1 MVLNPDNKGEPR
13 VISDTED
20 EEITPDNPEIVKQFP
35 VDTKDPKAVE
45 EVEGTKEQGSEVQR
59 YFLANVGSIPTVC

>member
-45 EVEGTKEQGSEVQR
+45 EVEGTKE
-59 YFLANVGSIPTVC
+59 